1 MKIVKYFE
9 ESGLL
14 IKGFSETIENEKKEQ
29 RGGFADMLLDTL
41 GANFLRN
48 VLSGKGV
55 VKAANGTI
63 RAEEKKSRPGQDF

>member
-1 MKIVKYFE
+1 MKQLKM
-9 ESGLL
+9 
-14 IKGFSETIENEKKEQ
+14 KKKEQ

-55 VKAANGTI
+55 IKAANGTI
-63 RAEEKKSRPGQDF
+63 RAEEEKSRPGQDF

>member
-1 MKIVKYFE
+1 MK
-9 ESGLL
+9 
-14 IKGFSETIENEKKEQ
+14 KKEQ

-55 VKAANGTI
+55 IKAANGTI
-63 RAEEKKSRPGQDF
+63 RAEEEKSRPGQDF